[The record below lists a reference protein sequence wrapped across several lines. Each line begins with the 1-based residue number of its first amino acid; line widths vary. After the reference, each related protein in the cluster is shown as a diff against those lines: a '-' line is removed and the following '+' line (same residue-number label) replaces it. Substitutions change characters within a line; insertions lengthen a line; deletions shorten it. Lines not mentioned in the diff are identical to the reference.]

1 MVKLN
6 TIYNEDCLE
15 GMKRISDESIDLVV
29 TDPPYKIIG
38 GGDSKSR
45 YATSGMLNRSSGN
58 VINGKLFNHNDTSF
72 STWVPEIYRVLKEA
86 THFYVMV
93 NDKNMHELMDACVE
107 SGFQLVNILIWKK
120 NNVTPNKFYM
130 KNCEFILLYR
140 KGGQR
145 WINDMGTKH
154 LLEIDN
160 IRNKKHPTEKP
171 IELMETFIL
180 NSSQVGE
187 TVLDPFMGAGSTALA
202 AKENNRQYIG
212 FELDEGYYN
221 IAQDRVKNHEQQLSL
236 IEV

>member
-1 MVKLN
+1 MKLN

-15 GMKRISDESIDLVV
+15 GMKRIPDESVDLVV

-72 STWVPEIYRVLKEA
+72 STWIPEIYRVLKEA

-93 NDKNMHELMDACVE
+93 NDKNMHELMNACVD

-145 WINDMGTKH
+145 WINNMGTKH

-171 IELMETFIL
+171 IELMETFII
-180 NSSQVGE
+180 NSSKVGE
-187 TVLDPFMGAGSTALA
+187 KVLDPFMGSGTTAITCM
-202 AKENNRQYIG
+202 NTNRNFIG
-212 FELDEGYYN
+212 FELDKEYFE
-221 IAQDRVKNHEQQLSL
+221 IANERINEHRR
-236 IEV
+236 

>member
-15 GMKRISDESIDLVV
+15 GMKRIPDESIDLVV

-72 STWVPEIYRVLKEA
+72 STWIPEVYRVLKEA

-93 NDKNMHELMDACVE
+93 NDKNMHELMDACVA

-171 IELMETFIL
+171 IELMEIFIL
-180 NSSQVGE
+180 NSSKEGE

-212 FELDEGYYN
+212 FELDEGYYKTAN
-221 IAQDRVKNHEQQLSL
+221 KRISNHTQQLSL

>member
-6 TIYNEDCLE
+6 TIYNEDCME

-93 NDKNMHELMDACVE
+93 NDKNMHELMNACVE

-221 IAQDRVKNHEQQLSL
+221 IAQDRIKNHEQQLSL

>member
-1 MVKLN
+1 MKLN

-15 GMKRISDESIDLVV
+15 GMKRIPDESVDLVV
-29 TDPPYKIIG
+29 TDPPYKTIG
-38 GGDSKSR
+38 GGDSNSR
-45 YATSGMLNRSSGN
+45 YVTDVILNRKN
-58 VINGKLFNHNDTSF
+58 IINGKLFNHNDTSF
-72 STWVPEIYRVLKEA
+72 STWIPDVYRVLKDA

-93 NDKNMHELMDACVE
+93 NDKNMHELMDACVA

-171 IELMETFIL
+171 IELMEIFIL
-180 NSSQVGE
+180 NSSKTGDI
-187 TVLDPFMGAGSTALA
+187 VLDPFVGAGSTALA
-202 AKENNRQYIG
+202 SKKNDRQYIG
-212 FELDEGYYN
+212 FELDKDYYN
-221 IAQDRVKNHEQQLSL
+221 IAQDRIKNHEQQLTL
-236 IEV
+236 EVRP

>member
-6 TIYNEDCLE
+6 TIYNEDCLV

-140 KGGQR
+140 KGGPR
-145 WINDMGTKH
+145 WINEMGTKH

-160 IRNKKHPTEKP
+160 IRNKNHPTEKP

-221 IAQDRVKNHEQQLSL
+221 IAQDRIKNHEQQLSL

>member
-1 MVKLN
+1 MKLN
-6 TIYNEDCLE
+6 TIYNENCLE
-15 GMKRISDESIDLVV
+15 GMKRIPDESIDLVV
-29 TDPPYKIIG
+29 TDTPYKIIG

-45 YATSGMLNRSSGN
+45 YATSGMLNRSNGN
-58 VINGKLFNHNDTSF
+58 VINGRLFNHNDTSF

-160 IRNKKHPTEKP
+160 IRNKNHPTEKP

-212 FELDEGYYN
+212 FELDEDYHK
-221 IAQDRVKNHEQQLSL
+221 IANDRIENHTQQTALF
-236 IEV
+236 

>member
-1 MVKLN
+1 MKLN

-15 GMKRISDESIDLVV
+15 GMKRIPDESIDVVV

-38 GGDSKSR
+38 GGESKSR

-58 VINGKLFNHNDTSF
+58 VRNGKLFNHNDKSF
-72 STWVPEIYRVLKEA
+72 STWIPEIYRVLKEA

-93 NDKNMHELMDACVE
+93 NDKNMHELMNACVD

-160 IRNKKHPTEKP
+160 IRNKNHPTEKP

-212 FELDEGYYN
+212 FELDETYHKLSLER
-221 IAQDRVKNHEQQLSL
+221 IENHTQQLSL
-236 IEV
+236 I

>member
-1 MVKLN
+1 M
-6 TIYNEDCLE
+6 E

-93 NDKNMHELMDACVE
+93 NDKNMHELMNACVE

-221 IAQDRVKNHEQQLSL
+221 IAQDRIKNHEQQLSL

>member
-1 MVKLN
+1 MQLN
-6 TIYNEDCLE
+6 TIYNEDCLV
-15 GMKRISDESIDLVV
+15 GMKRIPDESVDLVV

-45 YATSGMLNRSSGN
+45 YATSGMLNRSGKN
-58 VINGKLFNHNDTSF
+58 VINGKLFNHNETAF
-72 STWVPEIYRVLKEA
+72 STWVPEVYRVLKES
-86 THFYVMV
+86 THFYVMT
-93 NDKNMHELMDACVE
+93 NDKNMHELMDACVA

-154 LLEIDN
+154 MLEVDN

-171 IELMETFIL
+171 VELMETLVL
-180 NSSQVGE
+180 NSSNVGE
-187 TVLDPFMGAGSTALA
+187 VVLDPFLGAGSTILA
-202 AKENNRQYIG
+202 AKWNDRQYIG
-212 FELDEGYYN
+212 FELDEDYYN
-221 IAQDRVKNHEQQLSL
+221 IAQDRIKNHTEQLSL

>member
-1 MVKLN
+1 
-6 TIYNEDCLE
+6 
-15 GMKRISDESIDLVV
+15 
-29 TDPPYKIIG
+29 
-38 GGDSKSR
+38 
-45 YATSGMLNRSSGN
+45 
-58 VINGKLFNHNDTSF
+58 
-72 STWVPEIYRVLKEA
+72 
-86 THFYVMV
+86 
-93 NDKNMHELMDACVE
+93 MDACVE

-180 NSSQVGE
+180 NSSKEGE
-187 TVLDPFMGAGSTALA
+187 SVLDPFMGAGSTALA

-212 FELDEGYYN
+212 FELDKDYYN
-221 IAQDRVKNHEQQLSL
+221 IGQDRIKNHEQQLK
-236 IEV
+236 II